1 MTASPTNRPARVVD
15 VAVDLDGPATRTEHH
30 MRTTRPARRR
40 RAAIV
45 GAMALAL
52 LATACGSEE
61 ASTDQTST
69 SATVPTPPSAAPAAL
84 LPAAVQ
90 HLEIDGSEYAFE
102 IRPDGGAGLQAGWT
116 RLTFNNIGV
125 EAHQVMFAALKPG
138 VDVAALAAAAGT
150 DSSGSAAIEFVDMIG
165 GVSYIGAGQTVEAM
179 VELPEGIVMAM
190 CYVPDAHGVA
200 HALSGMSTML
210 TVGPAPETGG
220 AGAGGVETGES
231 EGDEP
236 VVGTITMAAEGY
248 DVPSP
253 LAAGWYRVVNDD
265 GGEGPG
271 EGLHELSILG
281 LDEPL
286 EGDDLDQLLDDLATN
301 ATPEV
306 ELEALGGMGA
316 LSGGFEG
323 FLYLDLSPGPYL
335 AVDFMPDPGDPRPH
349 LLDGYVTA
357 FEA

>member
-1 MTASPTNRPARVVD
+1 MTVAPTSTSRPVSIVV
-15 VAVDLDGPATRTEHH
+15 VGHDGPSFRTEHH

-40 RAAIV
+40 RTAIV
-45 GAMALAL
+45 AAMALAL

-61 ASTDQTST
+61 ASTDGAST
-69 SATVPTPPSAAPAAL
+69 TPTTPAAPTAAPAAL
-84 LPAAVQ
+84 LPDAVQ

-116 RLTFNNIGV
+116 RVTFHNIGV

-138 VDVAALAAAAGT
+138 VDVTALAAAAGT

-190 CYVPDAHGVA
+190 CYVPDSHGVA

-210 TVGPAPETGG
+210 TVGAAPAATAATTPTGASG
-220 AGAGGVETGES
+220 SNADA
-231 EGDEP
+231 
-236 VVGTITMAAEGY
+236 VVGTITMGPDGY
-248 DVPSP
+248 DIPSP
-253 LAAGWYRVVNDD
+253 LGAGWYRVVNDD

-286 EGDDLDQLLDDLATN
+286 DGDDLDQLLDDLATN

-323 FLYLDLSPGPYL
+323 FLHLDLSPGPYL